1 MIPDS
6 LLMIPRPRHRRRG
19 LGLLLVT
26 PLALAVAVCQPTGQ
40 ADPAI
45 GVGDRLT
52 GARGADGQYVSWS
65 EHLIDDVSISGVEL
79 AGSDG
84 LAMAD
89 LDLDGHLDVVSVHE
103 SDTEYDGVADGH
115 IRISFG
121 TDDPHR
127 WESITLAEGPE
138 AGAAED
144 VAIGDMNGDGYPDVI
159 AAVELAHL
167 IYFENPGEGTKT
179 ERWGRHIPTITI
191 GRGSFIRVFLADF
204 DEDGRPEVVAANKG
218 EQTGDAETLNA
229 ISWFELAGDPLDD
242 ASWIEHEL
250 TRVIWPINSQPVD
263 LDGDGDLDVVGASV
277 AESRIMWFEN
287 TTTTAITFVE
297 HAIDITGTFVPPAN
311 RPRIERDTTDP
322 VANALAVAEG
332 ENRPHGVTGFNM
344 DFVDLSGDGRLDIV
358 TNEFFQHLVWLEQ
371 PTSVADAW
379 RLHAIG
385 TFAPDQLVG
394 LVAAD
399 IDDDGDLDVM
409 AGGYSRGPRDREGD
423 VTVND
428 PLGRLAW
435 FANPGDAAG
444 DWIRHDFSRRR
455 RGMFDKFV
463 ALDMDGDGDIDFA
476 STRGNSVP
484 YDGVFWLEQVRTAA
498 PVPAFTRAREADSEE
513 MGLPG
518 KG

>member
-1 MIPDS
+1 MEAGETLRVAAGAH
-6 LLMIPRPRHRRRG
+6 LL
-19 LGLLLVT
+19 
-26 PLALAVAVCQPTGQ
+26 A
-40 ADPAI
+40 
-45 GVGDRLT
+45 
-52 GARGADGQYVSWS
+52 
-65 EHLIDDVSISGVEL
+65 ISGDDESIRGVKL

-84 LAMAD
+84 LVMAD
-89 LDLDGHLDVVSVHE
+89 LDLDGHVDIVSVHE
-103 SDTEYDGVADGH
+103 SDTEYDGVADGL

-121 TDDPHR
+121 TGDPLR
-127 WESITLAEGPE
+127 WESVTLAEGPD

-144 VAIGDMNGDGYPDVI
+144 AAIGDMNGDGYPDVV

-167 IYFENPGEGTKT
+167 IYFENPGEGART
-179 ERWGRHIPTITI
+179 ERWERRIPSITTD
-191 GRGSFIRVFLADF
+191 RGSFIRVFLADF

-218 EQTGDAETLNA
+218 DQSGDAETLNT
-229 ISWFELAGDPLDD
+229 ISWFELAGDPLVD

-263 LDGDGDLDVVGASV
+263 LDGDGDLDVVGGSV

-287 TTTTAITFVE
+287 TTADAISFVE
-297 HAIDITGTFVPPAN
+297 HAIEIEGTFVPLAD
-311 RPRIERDTTDP
+311 RPRIERDTTDV
-322 VANALAVAEG
+322 VAKALTAGDEG
-332 ENRPHGVTGFNM
+332 RPHGVTGFNM
-344 DFVDLSGDGRLDIV
+344 DFVDLNGDGRLDII

-371 PTSVADAW
+371 PANFDDAW
-379 RLHAIG
+379 QLHPIG

-409 AGGYSRGPRDREGD
+409 AGGYSRGPRDRDGD

-435 FANPGDAAG
+435 FANPGDAAS
-444 DWIRHDFSRRR
+444 DWTRHDFSRRK

-463 ALDMDGDGDIDFA
+463 PLDMDGDGDMDFA

-484 YDGVFWLEQVRTAA
+484 YDGVFWLEQVRTTA
-498 PVPAFTRAREADSEE
+498 PVPAFTRARDADSEE
-513 MGLPG
+513 MRLPAAS
-518 KG
+518 

>member
-1 MIPDS
+1 MIPDFRGTS
-6 LLMIPRPRHRRRG
+6 LRPPARQCTRRCRVAIPFA
-19 LGLLLVT
+19 LV
-26 PLALAVAVCQPTGQ
+26 VAACQPADR
-40 ADPAI
+40 ADPAL
-45 GVGDRLT
+45 GVGHRLT
-52 GARGADGQYVSWS
+52 AVRAADGQYVSWR
-65 EHLIDDVSISGVEL
+65 EHLIDDVSISGAEL

-84 LAMAD
+84 LSMAD
-89 LDLDGHLDVVSVHE
+89 LDLDGHLDIVSVHE

-121 TDDPHR
+121 TGNPAH
-127 WESITLAEGPE
+127 WGSITLAQGPE

-167 IYFENPGEGTKT
+167 IYFQNPGVGAKS
-179 ERWGRHIPTITI
+179 ERWERHIPTIAT

-229 ISWFELAGDPLDD
+229 ISWFELAGDPLAD

-250 TRVIWPINSQPVD
+250 TRVVWPINSQPVD
-263 LDGDGDLDVVGASV
+263 LDSDGDLDVVGGSV

-287 TTTTAITFVE
+287 TTHGAVTFVE
-297 HAIDITGTFVPPAN
+297 HAIDITGTFIPLADRAPV
-311 RPRIERDTTDP
+311 EGDTGDV
-322 VANALAVAEG
+322 VATALDAVAGEG
-332 ENRPHGVTGFNM
+332 RPHGVTGFNM

-371 PTSVADAW
+371 PANVNDAW

-409 AGGYSRGPRDREGD
+409 AGGYSRGPRNQDGD

-435 FANPGDAAG
+435 FANPGDVAG
-444 DWIRHDFSRRR
+444 EWLRHDYSRRK

-498 PVPAFTRAREADSEE
+498 PVPAFTRARDADSEE
-513 MGLPG
+513 VGLPG
-518 KG
+518 EG